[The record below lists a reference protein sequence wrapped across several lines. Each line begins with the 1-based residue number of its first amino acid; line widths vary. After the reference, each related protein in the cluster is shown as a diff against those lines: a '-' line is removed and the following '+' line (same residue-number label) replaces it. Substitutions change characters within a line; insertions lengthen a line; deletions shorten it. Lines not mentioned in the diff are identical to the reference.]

1 MMLRAQ
7 AACGCPLAMCAQDN
21 EKTVVT
27 EDSVR
32 SLEAIL
38 DHSVFNFREEL
49 PAEFD
54 AVPEIKMGSWSWILI
69 RTSIIFELQTSL
81 QTTGVSEQ
89 PRGAQL
95 LAGVK
100 PRHTQKM
107 VPDGSWPGN
116 GILDSPGK
124 DYT

>member
-1 MMLRAQ
+1 MNWATLFMTLWF
-7 AACGCPLAMCAQDN
+7 L

-54 AVPEIKMGSWSWILI
+54 AVPGKKGMCILI
-69 RTSIIFELQTSL
+69 RNIH
-81 QTTGVSEQ
+81 
-89 PRGAQL
+89 RYRAGACSK
-95 LAGVK
+95 AV
-100 PRHTQKM
+100 
-107 VPDGSWPGN
+107 VP
-116 GILDSPGK
+116 
-124 DYT
+124 